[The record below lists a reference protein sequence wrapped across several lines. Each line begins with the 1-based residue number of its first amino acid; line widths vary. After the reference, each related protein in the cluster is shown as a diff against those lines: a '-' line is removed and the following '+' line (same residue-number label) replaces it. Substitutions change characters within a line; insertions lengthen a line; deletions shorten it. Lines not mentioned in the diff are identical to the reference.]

1 MKDSVWQRAVPVYE
15 ERIVTRSLLAFSAVA
30 AVGLVLALLRMAS
43 PLGRYSA
50 MNDFYAWGVWK
61 TFNVM
66 TLTAIGS
73 GALSVGI
80 AAWVFDRKKLHV
92 VMRTALVTSF
102 LFYFTGMLALMVDV
116 GRPWNLWH
124 ILLPWHWNLHSALL
138 EVAVCMPT
146 YAFLFLAFENVPL
159 VLERYA
165 YVGSEET
172 KARIRRWEP
181 GIRKVYPLMVSFA
194 YLLPIMHQ
202 SSLGALMLLAGPKV
216 HPVWQSQA
224 LPLLYVLAA
233 GVCGFAFVI
242 GTLLVCCLR
251 YRRPLSL
258 DILGELASLMSWLTF
273 VWLGVRMADLLV
285 GGKLGALWPFDQYTA
300 YFAVE
305 TLLLVVPAVL
315 LRSRRHRETPRTLFL
330 CAVSAGVGGCV
341 YRLVPA
347 LIAFIPAMTAN
358 YFPSVAELVMTIGF
372 VAFGVVAFKVAIKY
386 FAILP
391 GTIEEW
397 HYAFK
402 PVAGPEPTPQGAQ
415 AWQESR

>member
-1 MKDSVWQRAVPVYE
+1 MKESTWQRAVPVYE
-15 ERIVTRSLLAFSAVA
+15 ERMVTKSLVGFGVVA
-30 AVGLVLALLRMAS
+30 AVGIVLATLRMAS

-73 GALSVGI
+73 GALAVGI

-124 ILLPWHWNLHSALL
+124 ILLPWHWNMHSALL

-159 VLERYA
+159 VLERYG
-165 YVGSEET
+165 YVGSEAT
-172 KARIRRWEP
+172 KAKIAAWQPFIRR
-181 GIRKVYPLMVSFA
+181 IYPVMIAFA

-216 HPVWQSQA
+216 HPLWQSQA
-224 LPLLYVLAA
+224 LPLLYVMAA
-233 GVCGFAFVI
+233 GICGFAFVI
-242 GTLLVCCLR
+242 GTLLVTCLR
-251 YRRPLSL
+251 YKRPLGL
-258 DILGELASLMSWLTF
+258 DILGELGSLMSWLIF
-273 VWLGVRMADLLV
+273 AWLGVRFVDIAV
-285 GGKLGALWPFDQYTA
+285 RGKFGALAAFDQYTF
-300 YFAVE
+300 YFALE
-305 TLLLVVPAVL
+305 TLLLLIPALV
-315 LRSRRHRETPRTLFL
+315 LRSRSNRETPRTLFIAAL
-330 CAVSAGVGGCV
+330 SAGVGGCI

-347 LIAFIPAMTAN
+347 LIAFIPARSAN

-372 VAFGVVAFKVAIKY
+372 VAFGIVGFKVAIKY

-397 HYAFK
+397 KYAFK
-402 PVAGPEPTPQGAQ
+402 PVRPANTNPQGAPS
-415 AWQESR
+415 WQESR

>member
-15 ERIVTRSLLAFSAVA
+15 ERVVTKSLVAFSVVAAAGILLAI
-30 AVGLVLALLRMAS
+30 LRMAS

-73 GALSVGI
+73 GALAVGI
-80 AAWVFDRKKLHV
+80 SAWVFDRKRLHV

-102 LFYFTGMLALMVDV
+102 LFYFTGMIALMVDV

-124 ILLPWHWNLHSALL
+124 ILLPWHWNIHSALL

-159 VLERYA
+159 VLERYS
-165 YVGSEET
+165 YLGSEAT
-172 KARIRRWEP
+172 KAKIRRWEP
-181 GIRKVYPLMVSFA
+181 RIRKVYPVMVAFA

-216 HPVWQSQA
+216 HPLWQSQA
-224 LPLLYVLAA
+224 LPLLYVVAA
-233 GVCGFAFVI
+233 GICGFAFVI

-251 YRRPLSL
+251 YRRPLSI
-258 DILGELASLMSWLTF
+258 DILGELGSLMSWLIFAWIGIRF
-273 VWLGVRMADLLV
+273 VDIAVR
-285 GGKLGALWPFDQYTA
+285 GQFGALAAFDQYTI
-300 YFAVE
+300 YFTLE
-305 TLLLVVPAVL
+305 NILLLLPAIL
-315 LRSRRHRETPRTLFL
+315 LRSKRLRETPRVLFL
-330 CAVSAGVGGCV
+330 ASASAGVGGCV

-347 LIAFIPAMTAN
+347 LIAFIPARTAN
-358 YFPSVAELVMTIGF
+358 YFPSVPELVMTLGF
-372 VAFGVVAFKVAIKY
+372 ISFGIVAFKVAIKH

-391 GTIEEW
+391 GTIDEW

-402 PVAGPEPTPQGAQ
+402 PERANQPDPQGEPT
-415 AWQESR
+415 WQESP